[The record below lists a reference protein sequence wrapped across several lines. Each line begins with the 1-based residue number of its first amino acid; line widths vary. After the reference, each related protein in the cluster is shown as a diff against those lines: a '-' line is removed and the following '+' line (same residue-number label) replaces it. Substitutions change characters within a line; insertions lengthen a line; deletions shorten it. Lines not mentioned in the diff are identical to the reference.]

1 MLNIPGPKPENRG
14 AELQILL
21 SSPALLLCSSWL
33 PSIEDLS
40 CSSELFTQ
48 FFFFSSKSPLDLQ
61 VVISQNTGLQISEN
75 WVFDLDLRCSSDP
88 CSSLQFLPQEPLN
101 LPWILHLQ
109 IFKAAAGP
117 PSSSNLW
124 IFKKQISW
132 LDSGMLLSNLLRFW
146 FPSASNPQFSSWSFV
161 KQCMLDACCLATR
174 SQLGDAPT
182 STFQFL
188 KFTAAEVGR
197 WWILR
202 WFGVMVQISELEVF

>member
-48 FFFFSSKSPLDLQ
+48 SFFFSSKSPLDLQ

-124 IFKKQISW
+124 IFKKQISCSILECFSQICSASDFLRLVILNSL
-132 LDSGMLLSNLLRFW
+132 LDPSLSN
-146 FPSASNPQFSSWSFV
+146 
-161 KQCMLDACCLATR
+161 ACWMH
-174 SQLGDAPT
+174 
-182 STFQFL
+182 
-188 KFTAAEVGR
+188 V
-197 WWILR
+197 
-202 WFGVMVQISELEVF
+202 V